1 MINNVTLMGRLT
13 KPPELRQTP
22 NGISV
27 VTFSLA
33 VERNYKPQNGEKE
46 TDFINC
52 VAWRQTAD
60 FIHRY
65 FGKGDMIAITGEIQT
80 RKYTDASG
88 TNRTVFEVM
97 ANQASFC
104 GGKNSA
110 SDPAITTQAPN
121 DFEVVIPTLAT
132 SADNVNSTFTTTV
145 DPLDELDDL
154 PF

>member
-22 NGISV
+22 SGINV

-60 FIHRY
+60 FIQRY

-80 RKYTDASG
+80 RKYTDAAG
-88 TNRTVFEVM
+88 TNRTVFEVV

-104 GGKNSA
+104 GSKNSA
-110 SDPAITTQAPN
+110 SGPTSTTQTQDN
-121 DFEVVIPTLAT
+121 FEVVIPTSAT
-132 SADNVNSTFTTTV
+132 SS